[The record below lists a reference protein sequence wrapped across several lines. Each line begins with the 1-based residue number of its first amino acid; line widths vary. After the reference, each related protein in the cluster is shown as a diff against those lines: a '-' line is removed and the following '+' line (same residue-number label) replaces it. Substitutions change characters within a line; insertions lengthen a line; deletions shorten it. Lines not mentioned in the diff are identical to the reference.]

1 MLNYLFKFLSLVCF
15 HFLDFPTCLFCN
27 WQLQLMKLVTKG
39 EKNETKALWVLSEPV
54 RLLMYGRADVAR
66 ESWRA
71 EGGGSYG
78 IGWGKLAE

>member
-1 MLNYLFKFLSLVCF
+1 
-15 HFLDFPTCLFCN
+15 
-27 WQLQLMKLVTKG
+27 MKLVTKG

-66 ESWRA
+66 GSWRA